1 MVFVFFFVLFRLPEG
16 FTQLLSLTQLYVNDA
31 FLEFLPA
38 SFGRWVGGG
47 ALHAD
52 VVGL

>member
-1 MVFVFFFVLFRLPEG
+1 MFRLPDG
-16 FTQLLSLTQLYVNDA
+16 FTQLLNLTQLYVNDA

-38 SFGRWVGGG
+38 SFGRWVGAGGG
-47 ALHAD
+47 ALHAA